1 MFLALCSYHFNALEE
16 KIVLSV
22 EKVLLI
28 NFVLNFVLFRHIF
41 LLSCKTLD
49 YLLKRKQ
56 LTAIIYRLN
65 FDLLLSS
72 DCLQVPKEQWL
83 EQRPKNRKS
92 FRPIGLWLV
101 KWSFNESC
109 LNLVHRKLGFKS
121 GRRNNWT
128 REIIKKSIRPV
139 NKQIASYP

>member
-1 MFLALCSYHFNALEE
+1 MLLLLFCYPLFLKVDVKRITMFLALCSYHFNALEE

-22 EKVLLI
+22 KKKLLI

-83 EQRPKNRKS
+83 EVGTKASKS
-92 FRPIGLWLV
+92 QIIQTNWPLV
-101 KWSFNESC
+101 GEMVF
-109 LNLVHRKLGFKS
+109 
-121 GRRNNWT
+121 
-128 REIIKKSIRPV
+128 
-139 NKQIASYP
+139 

>member
-1 MFLALCSYHFNALEE
+1 MLLLLFCYPLFLKVDVKRITMFLALCSYHFNAFEE

-22 EKVLLI
+22 KKKLLI

-83 EQRPKNRKS
+83 EVGTKASKS
-92 FRPIGLWLV
+92 QIIQTNWPLV
-101 KWSFNESC
+101 GEMVF
-109 LNLVHRKLGFKS
+109 
-121 GRRNNWT
+121 
-128 REIIKKSIRPV
+128 
-139 NKQIASYP
+139 